1 MGILSSAWT
10 SVIWVWDYGIPSLFP
25 VFGMVMIVRALR
37 DRPGAD
43 YRLLPRRTDLP
54 LLVPLAIIVPGQAWP
69 SEGTYSGYCLGAA
82 VALITVAYA
91 VTTARVLTA
100 RHAPRLLP
108 HRVAPR
114 PRSGD

>member
-10 SVIWVWDYGIPSLFP
+10 YVIWVWDYGIPSLFP
-25 VFGMVMIVRALR
+25 VFGMAMIV
-37 DRPGAD
+37 
-43 YRLLPRRTDLP
+43 PRRTDLP